1 MKHFSYQGK
10 VKKNGF
16 EGWYTRFT
24 DPIKGV
30 NMAIIMAL
38 TTFEEDPHAFIQVFD
53 GQQKTNQYFR
63 FPLDQFQVSD
73 DFIKIESSILSKD
86 QLRLDLKAIQIDLTF
101 KDHQDNPY
109 KSAMGFLEKM
119 PLETFQEVVTLV
131 SDFEGV
137 IHLKNEPISI
147 SGRSYMEKTYG
158 RKFPKEWFWLQANH
172 FREESLSFSLSGGH
186 VPTLKFRPFGFFI
199 LIYFNQKTYRFATYN
214 FAKLNYKQTL
224 DATEF
229 IIKKGRYTVIL
240 TVSNHEPTEL
250 VGPLD
255 KGEMTLPVYESIS
268 STVTFVLK
276 DKETTLIRDTS
287 PYAGFEYMMKG

>member
-24 DPIKGV
+24 DPIKGI

-53 GQQKTNQYFR
+53 GIKKTNTYIRYLLEDFE
-63 FPLDQFQVSD
+63 VSD
-73 DFIKIESSILSKD
+73 DFIRIGPSTLSKD
-86 QLRLDLKAIQIDLTF
+86 ALYLETENLTI
-101 KDHQDNPY
+101 KLSLEQRKDNPY

-119 PLETFQEVVTLV
+119 PLETFQEVVTMV
-131 SDFEGV
+131 SDFQGT
-137 IHLKNEPISI
+137 ISSKNETLKI

-158 RKFPKEWFWLQANH
+158 VKFPKEWFWLQANH
-172 FREESLSFSLSGGH
+172 FREPSLSFSLSGGH

-199 LIYFNQKTYRFATYN
+199 LLYLNEKTYRFATYN
-214 FAKLNYKQTL
+214 FASVKRNVKDGIY
-224 DATEF
+224 EF
-229 IIKKGRYTVIL
+229 TIKKGKYTVLL
-240 TVSNHEPTEL
+240 TVTNHEPTEL
-250 VGPLD
+250 VGPKD

-268 STVTFVLK
+268 ASVTLVFK
-276 DKETTLIRDTS
+276 EKETVLIRDTS
-287 PYAGFEYMMKG
+287 PFAGFEYMMKG